1 MSNEVH
7 DLGLINLRATG
18 TLHIKN
24 LARLRDGGYAYG
36 IADGLRILVA
46 RTGEIRVVE
55 YQGPDGTLLDNER
68 IIAIAR
74 HEQSRAT
81 ADEIVAGRIVY
92 DTYARLREYVQVAV
106 VNATGTIIGH
116 KVNVQTLLSIITADL
131 PERTPRP
138 DHFLIWRQKII
149 RLNEGRSGSG
159 PPSRRFLT
167 LSRYVANEFESD
179 FPEAMNLWHPR
190 DRIRIAAADIQMSA
204 REQIVLGAITDYLRS
219 RYDTN
224 VDRNTTNEDTR
235 RASGT

>member
-1 MSNEVH
+1 MSSEVH
-7 DLGLINLRATG
+7 DLGLIDLRAPS

-81 ADEIVAGRIVY
+81 ADEIVAGRIIY
-92 DTYARLREYVQVAV
+92 DTYARLRDHVQVAV
-106 VNATGTIIGH
+106 IHATGTIVGH
-116 KVNVQTLLSIITADL
+116 QINVQALLSIITADF
-131 PERTPRP
+131 PKKKPRP
-138 DHFLIWRQKII
+138 NHFLMWERNVI
-149 RLNEGRSGSG
+149 RLYESRFDKE

-167 LSRYVANEFESD
+167 LSRYVADEFESD
-179 FPEAMNLWHPR
+179 FSEAMNLWHPR
-190 DRIRIAAADIQMSA
+190 DRIRVEAAGIQMSA
-204 REQIVLGAITDYLRS
+204 REQIVLETITNYLRS

-224 VDRNTTNEDTR
+224 VDGNTTNGDTNHT
-235 RASGT
+235 SGT

>member
-1 MSNEVH
+1 MFNEVH
-7 DLGLINLRATG
+7 DLGLIDLQAPSTP
-18 TLHIKN
+18 HIKN

-81 ADEIVAGRIVY
+81 ADEIVAGRIIY
-92 DTYARLREYVQVAV
+92 DTYARLRDHVQVAV
-106 VNATGTIIGH
+106 LHATGTIMGH
-116 KVNVQTLLSIITADL
+116 QVSVQALLSIITANF
-131 PERTPRP
+131 PEKTPRP
-138 DHFLIWRQKII
+138 DHFLIWKRNVI
-149 RLNEGRSGSG
+149 RLYESRFDKE

-167 LSRYVANEFESD
+167 LSRYVADEFESD
-179 FPEAMNLWHPR
+179 FSEAMNLWHPR
-190 DRIRIAAADIQMSA
+190 DRIRVKAADIQMSA
-204 REQIVLGAITDYLRS
+204 REQIVLETITDYLRS

-224 VDRNTTNEDTR
+224 VDRNTRNEETS